1 MKDQESLLT
10 SQYSKLEVKG
20 EQFNTVLLIAKLLH
34 PYLHLLIC
42 KVQINQSILEKRMSY
57 F

>member
-1 MKDQESLLT
+1 MKDLESLLT
-10 SQYSKLEVKG
+10 SQYSKSEVKG
-20 EQFNTVLLIAKLLH
+20 EQFNTVLLKTKLLY

>member
-42 KVQINQSILEKRMSY
+42 KVQINQSILEKHM
-57 F
+57 FLG